1 MTFSHKNIVGK
12 HSYLARASSS
22 KLSWFISQYHT
33 KIILC
38 TKLEHNILLIR
49 YPIPN
54 SLTSPE
60 VRNSKF
66 RPRLPSEQNGREN
79 KTKLSDI
86 MAAKHNKKQP
96 TYLLLSHVA
105 QLLSANIWGK
115 GPLNPIIITIH
126 RGMNIV
132 KILVLVI
139 AIIHPESV
147 CTVLAHPTIFRSHA
161 HHSSVVLPLALI
173 LRTAWRQNFF
183 ICSIFLVRYS
193 ANTSFDKFN

>member
-1 MTFSHKNIVGK
+1 MHQTGT
-12 HSYLARASSS
+12 
-22 KLSWFISQYHT
+22 QYT
-33 KIILC
+33 V
-38 TKLEHNILLIR
+38 NNNR

-86 MAAKHNKKQP
+86 MATKHNKKQP

-126 RGMNIV
+126 RGNIV